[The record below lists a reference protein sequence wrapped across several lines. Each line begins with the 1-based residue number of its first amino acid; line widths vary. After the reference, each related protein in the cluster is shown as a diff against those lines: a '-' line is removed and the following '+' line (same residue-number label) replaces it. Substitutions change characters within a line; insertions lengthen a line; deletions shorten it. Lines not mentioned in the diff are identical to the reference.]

1 VWSTMRSA
9 GAGIDDAGQRA
20 AASRRNALPRHRF
33 GPRGGGP
40 ARDERVRP
48 RPPLVPV
55 FVLDSPLMTSV
66 VIVGSG
72 FTGFTCARRLARLL
86 GRRKAPVDITIVSPV
101 DYMLYTPLLPD
112 VAGGLVDARF
122 VAIPLANTLK
132 GVHAVRGRVDG
143 VDFERHTL
151 TYCDPEERSHTMSWD
166 RLVLTPGSV
175 TRLFDVPGLATHA
188 RGLKTTAEALYL
200 RDHFIEQLE
209 LAAIEDDPEAAA
221 ARRTVVVVGASYS
234 GTELVAQLRA
244 LADAAAKQMGFNAAD
259 VRFLLLDLAEQVMP
273 EVGEKLGEAALKV
286 LRRRGIDVRLGVTLK
301 EAHADHVVLSDDSRI
316 DTHTIAW
323 VTGVTG
329 APLIQDLG
337 LPTERGRLKVHADL
351 QVPGHPEVFA
361 AGDAAAVPDLTQ
373 PGKIT
378 PPTAQH
384 ATRQGKVLA
393 RNVAAS
399 LGYGSPKQYKH
410 HNLGLVVDLGPR
422 YAVANPLNVHLSGP
436 LAKVVTRSYH
446 LYAIPRPLNR
456 WAVSLAY
463 LTDALFDRSVVSIG
477 LTSEEDAQFTASE
490 GIPMPKAT

>member
-1 VWSTMRSA
+1 MPGPPTL
-9 GAGIDDAGQRA
+9 
-20 AASRRNALPRHRF
+20 AS
-33 GPRGGGP
+33 
-40 ARDERVRP
+40 V
-48 RPPLVPV
+48 
-55 FVLDSPLMTSV
+55 TSI

-72 FTGFTCARRLARLL
+72 FTGFTCARRLARIF
-86 GRRKAPVDITIVSPV
+86 RRQRESVDITIISPV

-112 VAGGLVDARF
+112 VAGGVVDARF
-122 VAIPLANTLK
+122 VAVPLANTLK
-132 GVHAVRGRVDG
+132 GVRAVRGRVDG
-143 VDFERHTL
+143 VDLAQHTL
-151 TYCDPEERSHTMSWD
+151 TYRDPEERSHSLSWD

-175 TRLFDVPGLATHA
+175 TRLFDVPGLARYA

-209 LAAIEDDPEAAA
+209 LANIEDDPRVAA

-244 LADAAAKQMGFNAAD
+244 LADAAAKQM
-259 VRFLLLDLAEQVMP
+259 RFDPGSVHFVLLDLAEQVMP
-273 EVGEKLGEAALKV
+273 EVGQKLSDAAFKV

-301 EAHADHVVLSDDSRI
+301 EAHPDHVVLTDDSRV
-316 DTHTIAW
+316 DTRTLAW

-337 LPTERGRLKVHADL
+337 LPVEKGRLTVQADL
-351 QVPGHPEVFA
+351 QVPEHPDVFA

-373 PGKIT
+373 PGKVT

-399 LGYGSPKQYKH
+399 LGRGTPKEYKH
-410 HNLGLVVDLGPR
+410 RNLGLVVDLGPH
-422 YAVANPLNVHLSGP
+422 YAVANPLNVHLSGFP
-436 LAKVVTRSYH
+436 AKVVTRAYH
-446 LYAIPRPLNR
+446 LYAIPRGVNR

-463 LTDALFDRSVVSIG
+463 LTDALFARSVVSIG
-477 LTSEEDAQFTASE
+477 LSSEGDADFAASE
-490 GIPMPKAT
+490 GIPMPKTG